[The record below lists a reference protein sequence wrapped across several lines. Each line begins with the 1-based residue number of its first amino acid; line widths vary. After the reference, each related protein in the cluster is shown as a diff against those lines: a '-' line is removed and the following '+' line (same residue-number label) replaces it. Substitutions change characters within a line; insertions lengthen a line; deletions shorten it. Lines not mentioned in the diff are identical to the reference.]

1 MGIVVE
7 EVVEEQP
14 EPHRCAVAQ
23 KQMIRRHERE
33 NAIPYEGAQRERNR
47 LPQDSHDDGREKLLD
62 LHSHQKHGRDHVSPE
77 AAESVDR
84 RTRFAKLHRNKQ
96 HGKKSQGNH

>member
-1 MGIVVE
+1 MAPLIECAHRQQDEDSVEHHSRQTARYQHVQEEVVGIVVE

-47 LPQDSHDDGREKLLD
+47 LPQDE
-62 LHSHQKHGRDHVSPE
+62 
-77 AAESVDR
+77 
-84 RTRFAKLHRNKQ
+84 
-96 HGKKSQGNH
+96 